1 MAKAIFHKHQRVF
14 VRPVGTWA
22 LVEHVKPQ
30 WVKDVEEPVR
40 VFYDCG
46 LGRDF
51 SADEL
56 SAEHSEIVETGHWR
70 LLRAKN
76 KWQSDEECARHPHPG
91 TFPVIVT
98 DSMDWG
104 GWRVPAAE
112 YDRDP
117 SKLEAQ
123 ARLIVHAPQL
133 LSIAEDMARLTEEE
147 TDLPAEWA
155 ELVKKTREVIR
166 NISATPEPNP
176 RTDNARAA

>member
-14 VRPVGTWA
+14 VGPVGTWA
-22 LVEHVKPQ
+22 LIEQVKPQ

-51 SADEL
+51 SAEEL
-56 SAEHSEIVETGHWR
+56 SAEHSEVVETDHWR

-76 KWQSDEECARHPHPG
+76 KWQAPEDCAHHPHPG

-123 ARLIVHAPQL
+123 ARLIVHAPEL
-133 LSIAEDMARLTEEE
+133 LKIAETLTQLTEEE
-147 TDLPAEWA
+147 TELPADWSD
-155 ELVKKTREVIR
+155 LVRKTHETIR
-166 NISATPEPNP
+166 KISSKPAGTAPSGK
-176 RTDNARAA
+176 AKAA